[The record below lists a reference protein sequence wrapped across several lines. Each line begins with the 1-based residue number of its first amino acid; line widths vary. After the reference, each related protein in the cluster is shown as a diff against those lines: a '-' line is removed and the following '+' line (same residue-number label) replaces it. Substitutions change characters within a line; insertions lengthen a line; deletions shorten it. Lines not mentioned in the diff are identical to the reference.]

1 MDFSQKSPKL
11 KVINIIASP
20 RKNKRFRAVLSDNST
35 VDFGL
40 LNGFT
45 YLDGASNEVK
55 ENYKKRHYNSSKEKA
70 LIDNLVIS
78 PSTLSWF
85 LIWGDYR
92 DINKNMKVLNKLL
105 S

>member
-55 ENYKKRHYNSSKEKA
+55 ENYRKRHYNSVEKPF
-70 LIDNLVIS
+70 IDNLVIS
-78 PSTLSWF
+78 PSLLSYY

>member
-11 KVINIIASP
+11 KIINIIAST

-40 LNGFT
+40 LGANT

-55 ENYKKRHYNSSKEKA
+55 ENYNSVEKPF
-70 LIDNLVIS
+70 IDNLVIS

-92 DINKNMKVLNKLL
+92 DINKNVKVLNKLL

>member
-1 MDFSQKSPKL
+1 MDFSQKKPKL
-11 KVINIIASP
+11 KIINIIVSP

-40 LNGFT
+40 LGANT
-45 YLDGASNEVK
+45 YLDGADINTR
-55 ENYKKRHYNSSKEKA
+55 ENYRKRHYNSSVEKP

-78 PSTLSWF
+78 PSLLSYY

-92 DINKNMKVLNKLL
+92 DINKNVKVLNKLL